1 MNFVI
6 SEFKERIAYIVLN
19 RPEKRNALNAEF
31 VEELK
36 QAITEAEQNK
46 DVRAIVLK
54 SSGEAFCAGADLAYL
69 QQLQEFTFEQNLLDS
84 KNLAALFSLIY
95 SSSKPIISMVSGPAL
110 AGGCG
115 LATVCDMCFS
125 TPESTFGYTE
135 ARIGFIP
142 AIVMVFLRKKVG
154 ETLAKKML
162 FTGAV
167 FSADKAFEYGLL
179 TEIVKADELETYVH
193 EYVKKLIEHSSGGSL
208 AMIKQMYNNLDNL
221 SLDEALNYACEMN
234 AKTRESEDCKRGIAA
249 FLNKQKLKW

>member
-1 MNFVI
+1 MNYVI
-6 SEFKERIAYIVLN
+6 SELRERIAYIVLN
-19 RPEKRNALNAEF
+19 RPEKRNALNAQF

-36 QAITEAEQNK
+36 QTITKAEH
-46 DVRAIVLK
+46 DSEVRAIVLK
-54 SSGEAFCAGADLAYL
+54 SSSEAFCAGADLAYL
-69 QQLQEFTFEQNLLDS
+69 QQLQGYSFDENLQDS
-84 KNLAALFSLIY
+84 KNLAALFKMMY
-95 SSSKPIISMVSGPAL
+95 GSSKPIISMINGPAL

-154 ETLAKKML
+154 ETLAKNML
-162 FTGAV
+162 FTGEV

-193 EYVKKLIEHSSGGSL
+193 EFVKKLIEHSSGGSL
-208 AMIKQMYNNLDNL
+208 TMIKQMYNNLDNL
-221 SLDEALNYACEMN
+221 SLNDALNYACEMN

-249 FLNKQKLKW
+249 FINKQKLKW

>member
-1 MNFVI
+1 MNYVI
-6 SEFKERIAYIVLN
+6 SELRERIAYIVLN
-19 RPEKRNALNAEF
+19 RPEKRNALNAQF

-36 QAITEAEQNK
+36 QTITKAEH
-46 DVRAIVLK
+46 DSEVRAIVLK
-54 SSGEAFCAGADLAYL
+54 SSSEAFCAGADLAYL
-69 QQLQEFTFEQNLLDS
+69 QQLQGYSFDENLQDS
-84 KNLAALFSLIY
+84 KNLAALFKMMY
-95 SSSKPIISMVSGPAL
+95 GSSKPIISMINGPAL

-162 FTGAV
+162 FTGEV

-193 EYVKKLIEHSSGGSL
+193 EFVKKLIEHSSGGSL
-208 AMIKQMYNNLDNL
+208 TMIKQMYNNLDNL
-221 SLDEALNYACEMN
+221 SLDDALNYACEMN

>member
-1 MNFVI
+1 MDFVI
-6 SEFKERIAYIVLN
+6 TQLKERIAYIVLN
-19 RPEKRNALNAEF
+19 RPEKRNALNAQF

-36 QAITEAEQNK
+36 QAITKCDYDSE
-46 DVRAIVLK
+46 VRAIVLK

-69 QQLQEFTFEQNLLDS
+69 QQLQDFSYDENLSDS
-84 KNLAALFSLIY
+84 KYLADLFKLIY
-95 SSSKPIISMVSGPAL
+95 SSSKPIISMVNGPAL

-154 ETLAKKML
+154 ETLAKKIL
-162 FTGAV
+162 FTGEV

-179 TEIVKADELETYVH
+179 TEIIGAEELETFVH
-193 EYVKKLIEHSSGGSL
+193 EFVKKLIAHSSGGSL
-208 AMIKQMYNNLDNL
+208 NRIKQMYNNLDDL
-221 SLDEALNYACEMN
+221 SLDAALQYACEMN
-234 AKTRESEDCKRGIAA
+234 AKTRESDDCKRGIAA